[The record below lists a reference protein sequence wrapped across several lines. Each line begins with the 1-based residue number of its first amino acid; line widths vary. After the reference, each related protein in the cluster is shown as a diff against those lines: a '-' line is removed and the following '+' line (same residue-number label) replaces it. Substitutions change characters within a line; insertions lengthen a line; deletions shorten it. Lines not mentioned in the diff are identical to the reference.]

1 MQYYYILNYIPLYM
15 FIHIYI
21 YIYIYIY
28 IPSSYTASIIENPER
43 TELIDKDTVD
53 FPD

>member
-1 MQYYYILNYIPLYM
+1 MENV
-15 FIHIYI
+15 FVIHVSDIYI
-21 YIYIYIY
+21 YIYIYT
-28 IPSSYTASIIENPER
+28 TASIIESPER